1 MAERTSRTTAEIASG
16 SQSRP
21 AVIVAGLLY
30 LIAAHQRTPC
40 PCLAGCIVRHLEC
53 LARHEA
59 ADPVIRQICHA
70 IRETWTLAA
79 AAAQPAAEARP
90 RSRVH

>member
-1 MAERTSRTTAEIASG
+1 MADRLSSANAEIASRT
-16 SQSRP
+16 QSRP

-70 IRETWTLAA
+70 IRDTWALAA
-79 AAAQPAAEARP
+79 AAALSAPGTGP

>member
-1 MAERTSRTTAEIASG
+1 MADRVSPNTNPEG
-16 SQSRP
+16 SSPGQSRP

-40 PCLAGCIVRHLEC
+40 PCLAGCIVRHLEG
-53 LARHEA
+53 LERHEA

-70 IRETWTLAA
+70 IRDTWTVAA
-79 AAAQPAAEARP
+79 TA
-90 RSRVH
+90 RVH